1 MRIQFQG
8 HWGDLDPLTNECAFY
23 GAHFRDMCV
32 AAEHLKG
39 VPAGPSYIAKAFG
52 RHIVF
57 QIKAYEPDEYTM
69 EVRRVSQWASVP
81 RRASEGAAGYD
92 LYSAETL
99 VIAPG
104 TRALVATGIAIKMP
118 PGLYGRVAPRSGLAV
133 KHGIQIGAGVID
145 IDYQGEIKVLV
156 FNHGDEPFQVSTGDR
171 IAQLILERH
180 ETPIIHEVL
189 ELSGSAT
196 DRGASGFG
204 STGLS

>member
-23 GAHFRDMCV
+23 GAQFRDVCA

-52 RHIVF
+52 RHLVF

-69 EVRRVSQWASVP
+69 EVRRLQQWA
-81 RRASEGAAGYD
+81 
-92 LYSAETL
+92 SAETL
-99 VIAPG
+99 VVAPG

-156 FNHGDEPFQVSTGDR
+156 FNHGEDPFQVSTGDR

-189 ELSGSAT
+189 ELSGDAT
-196 DRGASGFG
+196 DRGAGGFG
-204 STGLS
+204 STGLA